1 MKITEITDYNDKAL
15 DVYARLTGNQL
26 KSRLDPKGAVII
38 AESPTVIDVALN
50 AGLEP
55 ISLLTDTRLVNSA
68 VSKII
73 ERLDTYAQEHGT
85 EIPIFTAERELL
97 SNMTG
102 FELTRGALCA
112 MRRPEARDVREVL
125 RDAKRVAVLE
135 GVTDTT
141 NIGALFRS
149 AAALNMDAVLV
160 TPTCC
165 DPLSRRA
172 LRVSMG
178 TVLQVPFA
186 RIGETASDWPE
197 KGLALLK
204 EMGFATVAMALT
216 DDSVSIDDEVL
227 GKEERLAIIL
237 GTEGDGLAKT
247 TIAAADYTA
256 KIPMSHGVDSLN
268 VAAAGAVAF
277 WQLGRRK

>member
-112 MRRPEARDVREVL
+112 MKRPEARDVREVL

>member
-1 MKITEITDYNDKAL
+1 M
-15 DVYARLTGNQL
+15 
-26 KSRLDPKGAVII
+26 II

-73 ERLDTYAQEHGT
+73 ERLDTYAGEHGT

-216 DDSVSIDDEVL
+216 DESVSIDDEVL

>member
-73 ERLDTYAQEHGT
+73 ERLDTYAGEHGT

-216 DDSVSIDDEVL
+216 DESVSIDDEVL
-227 GKEERLAIIL
+227 GKQERLAIIL